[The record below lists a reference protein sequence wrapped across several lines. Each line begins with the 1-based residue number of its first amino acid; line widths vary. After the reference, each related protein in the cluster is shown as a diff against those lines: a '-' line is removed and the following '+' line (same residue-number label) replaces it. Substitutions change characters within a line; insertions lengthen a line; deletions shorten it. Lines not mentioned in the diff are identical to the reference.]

1 MNFKLL
7 KGKKFATEN
16 RKHKV
21 IFQINLSWNLSRYV
35 DLGMEVMGMW
45 WIEVE
50 RKILDSLE

>member
-1 MNFKLL
+1 MSFKFL
-7 KGKKFATEN
+7 KDKKFATEN

>member
-1 MNFKLL
+1 MNFKFL

-21 IFQINLSWNLSRYV
+21 IFQINFSWNLSLYV
-35 DLGMEVMGMW
+35 HLGMEMMVMW

-50 RKILDSLE
+50 RKTLDSLE